1 MAGYDNQ
8 FGPGFDYYDRM
19 LPYEIPGELPTY
31 DPALFKTARMQNY
44 HESFPASDSSS
55 AEIEDIKRRLGRL
68 ADISTSYD
76 PPRTDN
82 RVMRLIEDI
91 LSRYR
96 DFDLK
101 DIPAAWEY
109 FWHPEAFD
117 EGGNFTGNINVDPT
131 TLAMGATAPISRVGA
146 AGTRLARTGRGMA
159 GEGGADAFETLLAQ
173 APEGGNVWPKIKR
186 LAKKPGRITSPGDF
200 REPPAELNR
209 IRAQNLRARAA
220 QSSTSD
226 ALDSVMGAAKTADE
240 IRQIQ
245 DTAWNNKY
253 EPLAETQASTQ
264 HDPSAIELMAYLQN
278 AAPEESIFSKAIRQD
293 PGQSFSAIEFSHAPT
308 VSSTEAG
315 FRVDKQGRRRIL
327 PETELKG
334 SYSRYTAPTERIEGG
349 WENVT
354 SAPRRAYDFINNDVV
369 EAMNALLRA
378 PGGMVKY
385 GGEIARGLGYGLK
398 EGARTTITDAI
409 QNESPL
415 LNKAADIARGATKLG
430 RKAGI
435 LDEEPLFYVP
445 KAEGGYTQGNWN
457 HAMSRDTRKAYN
469 DASKDSL
476 QRKLIALHE
485 RDLPAISDLIDRHPI
500 ATYGIGGLLSADALA
515 RIGGSL
521 LGYDTPSKLE
531 GARSVARGAY
541 DAITTSKNPGEP
553 WYAGFDWLWGG

>member
-146 AGTRLARTGRGMA
+146 
-159 GEGGADAFETLLAQ
+159 
-173 APEGGNVWPKIKR
+173 
-186 LAKKPGRITSPGDF
+186 
-200 REPPAELNR
+200 
-209 IRAQNLRARAA
+209 
-220 QSSTSD
+220 
-226 ALDSVMGAAKTADE
+226 
-240 IRQIQ
+240 
-245 DTAWNNKY
+245 
-253 EPLAETQASTQ
+253 
-264 HDPSAIELMAYLQN
+264 
-278 AAPEESIFSKAIRQD
+278 
-293 PGQSFSAIEFSHAPT
+293 
-308 VSSTEAG
+308 
-315 FRVDKQGRRRIL
+315 
-327 PETELKG
+327 
-334 SYSRYTAPTERIEGG
+334 
-349 WENVT
+349 
-354 SAPRRAYDFINNDVV
+354 
-369 EAMNALLRA
+369 
-378 PGGMVKY
+378 
-385 GGEIARGLGYGLK
+385 